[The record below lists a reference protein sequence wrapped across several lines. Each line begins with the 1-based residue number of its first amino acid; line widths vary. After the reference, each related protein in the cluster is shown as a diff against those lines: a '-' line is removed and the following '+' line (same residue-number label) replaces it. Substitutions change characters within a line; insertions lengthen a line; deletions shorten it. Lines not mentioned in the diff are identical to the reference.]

1 MYHQEF
7 ALSIFSDAEVV
18 KLSVG
23 VCWNNYR
30 WTGDGYECG
39 WIFHSGWIPSVTADI
54 WSVQLGP
61 DHDVLWSSRF
71 APQPS
76 LILSVLMCCGCGDFH
91 VLIWCCLSI
100 CAFQEVAAL
109 VLAGSP
115 QESRFT
121 SVLVV
126 LTRVSPKRLLAGL
139 PSAVPDDW
147 PGGGI
152 ICFPQSGGWVRLLL
166 RFTFLFFCAPS
177 GTLLSQISALQTHR
191 LSSVGRKKGRAGC
204 LNCNCNQ
211 DWFAGFLGNE
221 SKEAGSSTFSFPVF
235 W

>member
-1 MYHQEF
+1 MYRQEF

-18 KLSVG
+18 KVSVG

-39 WIFHSGWIPSVTADI
+39 WIFHSGWIPSVTPDI

-76 LILSVLMCCGCGDFH
+76 LTLSVLMCCGCGDFH

-100 CAFQEVAAL
+100 YAFQEVAAL

-147 PGGGI
+147 SGGGI

-166 RFTFLFFCAPS
+166 RFTFLFFLCTKWYVIKSDLCFANTQAQFS
-177 GTLLSQISALQTHR
+177 GQEKGQSR
-191 LSSVGRKKGRAGC
+191 LFK
-204 LNCNCNQ
+204 L
-211 DWFAGFLGNE
+211 
-221 SKEAGSSTFSFPVF
+221 
-235 W
+235 